1 MQLCG
6 WVDRRRDHGGVIFI
20 DLRDR
25 SGTVQITVDPDLG
38 ADAFAVA
45 EHLRSET
52 VLQVE
57 GKVRARPG
65 DSLNDKLAT
74 GAVEVLA
81 SGITV
86 LNSVKGNLP
95 FPVSVHDEENT
106 REELRLRHRYL
117 DLRRKRMNDNLR
129 LRAQTIQAARRFL
142 EDAGF
147 IEVETPV
154 LTRSTPE
161 GARDYVL
168 PSRVCGGEWFA
179 LPQSPQLFKQLLMVG
194 GIERYY
200 QVARCFRDE
209 DLRADRQPEF
219 TQLDI
224 EMSFMDQ
231 EQILELNES
240 LICAIWK
247 AVKGIEL
254 PRPFPRMTWHDAMER
269 YGTDRPDTRYGMELT
284 NVSDIVKDMGF
295 KVFSGAVKSGGAVKC
310 IAVPGGNDAVSNVRI
325 KPGGDVFSEAQKAG
339 AGGLAFIRV
348 RDGGEID
355 TIGAIKDNLSDEQK
369 QELLSRTGAEPGTL
383 LLFGAGDTATVN
395 KALDRVRQYLAKELG
410 MVKADRDND
419 QWNFLW
425 VVDFPMFEFNSDENR
440 YEALHHPFCAP
451 NAEDLGSDAS
461 KWADTLPG
469 ARAQAYDLVLNGLEL
484 GGGSLR
490 IHDSALQRQV
500 LQTVGLPLE
509 EAQEQFGFLMDAL
522 DVGAPPHGGLAF
534 GVDRMV
540 MLLAGEESIRDTIA
554 FPKTQQARCLMTSAQ
569 GALPTSSWRN
579 CTWPA
584 PGLSPTRKTEGGYWA
599 EQIPKGIS
607 AFVAP
612 RPTARNP
619 EVGLHKASFCP
630 ASPDGPGG
638 PVSAAAA
645 AQRICC
651 GFISRTS
658 AGSTCSPM
666 RRRSPWPAWCSAVK
680 HCCSSNGSW
689 LRAMPPSVNCTV
701 SKNCNAGKPT
711 STATGQPSRNGPG
724 RQDCPCP
731 SCSSGLTWA
740 IRPGLSRP
748 SWRPRI

>member
-1 MQLCG
+1 MRSNGCGDLRKDSIDAVVQLCG

-38 ADAFAVA
+38 AEAFAVA

-52 VLQVE
+52 VLQVH
-57 GKVRARPG
+57 GKVRARPAE
-65 DSLNDKLAT
+65 SLNDKLAT

-81 SGITV
+81 SEIVV
-86 LNSVKGNLP
+86 LNKVTGNLP

-129 LRAQTIQAARRFL
+129 LRARTIQAARRFL
-142 EDAGF
+142 EDEGF

-168 PSRVCGGEWFA
+168 PSRVCGGDWFA

-224 EMSFMDQ
+224 EMSFMGE
-231 EQILELNES
+231 EQILQLNED

-247 AVKGIEL
+247 SVKGIEL

-269 YGTDRPDTRYGMELT
+269 YGTDRPDTRYGMELVT
-284 NVSDIVKDMGF
+284 VSDIVQDMGF
-295 KVFSGAVKSGGAVKC
+295 KVFSGAVKSGGSVKV
-310 IAVPGGNDAVSNVRI
+310 IAVPGGNDALSNVRI
-325 KPGGDVFSEAQKAG
+325 KPGGDVFSEAQAAG

-369 QELLSRTGAEPGTL
+369 AELLKRTGATPGTL
-383 LLFGAGDTATVN
+383 LLFGAGETAIVN
-395 KALDRVRQYLAKELG
+395 KALDRVRQYLAKELNL
-410 MVKADRDND
+410 VKPDRQND
-419 QWNFLW
+419 AWNFLW

-451 NAEDLGSDAS
+451 NTDDLGSDPAQ
-461 KWADTLPG
+461 WATTLPK

-509 EAQEQFGFLMDAL
+509 EAQAQFGFLINAL
-522 DVGAPPHGGLAF
+522 DMGAPPHGGLAF

-540 MLLAGEESIRDTIA
+540 MLLAGEDSIRDTIA
-554 FPKTQQARCLMTSAQ
+554 FPKTQQARCLMTDA
-569 GALPTSSWRN
+569 PSSVAEKQLQELHVSS
-579 CTWPA
+579 TWVDPA
-584 PGLSPTRKTEGGYWA
+584 ED
-599 EQIPKGIS
+599 E
-607 AFVAP
+607 
-612 RPTARNP
+612 N
-619 EVGLHKASFCP
+619 
-630 ASPDGPGG
+630 
-638 PVSAAAA
+638 
-645 AQRICC
+645 
-651 GFISRTS
+651 
-658 AGSTCSPM
+658 
-666 RRRSPWPAWCSAVK
+666 
-680 HCCSSNGSW
+680 
-689 LRAMPPSVNCTV
+689 
-701 SKNCNAGKPT
+701 
-711 STATGQPSRNGPG
+711 
-724 RQDCPCP
+724 
-731 SCSSGLTWA
+731 
-740 IRPGLSRP
+740 
-748 SWRPRI
+748 